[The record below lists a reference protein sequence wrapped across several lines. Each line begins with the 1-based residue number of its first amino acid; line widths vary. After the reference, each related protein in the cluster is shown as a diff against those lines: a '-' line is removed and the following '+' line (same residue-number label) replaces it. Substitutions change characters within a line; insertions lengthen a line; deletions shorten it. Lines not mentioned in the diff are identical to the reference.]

1 MTISKRHFGYL
12 GFFGLLGLAAV
23 FTGNTGFYG
32 FFGFGHAIRRTLR
45 VAAGA
50 GQASRE
56 RGVMAHDGIRCGRSC
71 LDENTLLQGTRPH
84 PPGGGRDGLFSL
96 MFD

>member
-12 GFFGLLGLAAV
+12 GFFGLLGLAGV

-56 RGVMAHDGIRCGRSC
+56 RGPWRMMAFDVVVAASTKI
-71 LDENTLLQGTRPH
+71 
-84 PPGGGRDGLFSL
+84 LFSRAPGHTRRAAEETAC
-96 MFD
+96 FP